1 MLLQHYA
8 LVPFCHSWLELKNF
22 PQTLVKMAVWCLE
35 SASREEDVEEKRE
48 GETVSRYKGM
58 LFFPADLQ
66 ADFQKNLN
74 PLISEK

>member
-1 MLLQHYA
+1 
-8 LVPFCHSWLELKNF
+8 
-22 PQTLVKMAVWCLE
+22 MAVWCLE